1 MKKIALYRYFIPGL
15 IIFTTVACGYKDAKR
30 HLENIYKKKSNAT
43 GIRVTYPFNQTIFP
57 PEFYPPTFSWE
68 DTTHLSANKWFVF
81 IHDSSGEQIFI
92 RSRVNTASWR
102 PDSIEWE
109 RLKKSNSSGHFIFTV
124 MSYSPSTNQYATGQV
139 NFSFSRDSVGADIF
153 FRAVTLPFSFAVKN
167 VHTIEWYMGSV
178 KGGRPRLMLKDMPVC
193 GNCHS
198 FPAGGK
204 PILAMD
210 VDYGNDKG
218 SYTIA
223 EITNDTCRLKPDNII
238 TWSDFKRE
246 EHEPTFGLLS
256 QISPDGNYVL
266 STVKDLSVFVAVDDN
281 MAYSQL
287 FFPIKGIIGVY
298 DRQNRNFFALSGADN
313 PKYVQSNPSWSPDG
327 QEIIFARTDAYINE
341 KVRQSGRALLSA
353 KDVKEFTSRHKTFK
367 FDLYRIKFNEGKG
380 GIPEPIEG
388 ASANGKSNYFA
399 KYSPDGKWIVFCQ
412 ADNFMLLQP
421 DAQLYIMPAKGGK
434 PRRMNCNLPSMNSW
448 HSWSPNSRW
457 LVFSSKYK
465 GLYTQ
470 LYLTHIDENGNDS
483 PPVLLENLLFEK
495 RAANIPEFY
504 PAKAENFKAIKDE
517 FSRTAPYFVQL
528 SADNMVNG
536 FYRRAWNNLEEAI
549 RLDSNYLEAYFQRI
563 LLNATLR
570 QTNSLIDRA
579 DKQKALQLVD
589 KLLAQ
594 HPNNDELLLIKATLL
609 SSRGET
615 DKALLLTDQI
625 LKINPKS
632 YKTYE
637 LVASIYRKT
646 NQYQRVWPVYDKM
659 ISLVPHN
666 AAQID
671 QYRVDAY
678 VNLGRYHEALALISR
693 LIEKYPYLFDLR
705 AKRVEIA
712 LQTGNRQLALKDL
725 EVLMAENSDDETT
738 YELLARFYIDEP
750 AKSESHLHKT
760 IAILNK
766 KLDSSPEDITLLLKK
781 ANILSVLRNWRQA
794 DETLSRIL
802 ELFPFNYEAL
812 KQKAKLKLVQKQWA
826 EAVSLYNRLEKY
838 YPAEEEFF
846 NNRAIALIN
855 LGRLEEALTDFDRT
869 LQINPTNTDAISN
882 KSKLL
887 KMLGKNNI

>member
-1 MKKIALYRYFIPGL
+1 MKRYWIVLLLTFVMG
-15 IIFTTVACGYKDAKR
+15 ACGYRKAQE
-30 HLENIYKKKSNAT
+30 HLREMKSHNIAPS
-43 GIRVTYPFNQTIFP
+43 GIKVLYPFHGTIFP
-57 PEFYPPTFSWE
+57 PEFYPPTFSWA
-68 DTTHLSANKWFVF
+68 DTSRAQATQWFVF
-81 IHDSSGEQIFI
+81 IHDTSGTKIYI
-92 RSRVNTASWR
+92 RDRVNSAMWR
-102 PDSIEWE
+102 PDSMKWE
-109 RLKKSNSSGHFIFTV
+109 KIKKNNPSRHFVFTV
-124 MSYSPSTNQYATGQV
+124 MSYSPASKRYATGQIQ
-139 NFSFSRDSVGADIF
+139 FSFSSDSVGANIF
-153 FRAVTLPFSFAVKN
+153 FRAVTIPFSFAVKN

-223 EITNDTCRLKPDNII
+223 EIDDTCRMRPDNII

-246 EHEPTFGLLS
+246 EHEPTYGLLS

-266 STVKDLSVFVAVDDN
+266 STVKDLSVFVAIDDN
-281 MAYSQL
+281 LAYSQL

-298 DRQNRNFFALSGADN
+298 DRQKRSFFALKGADN

-327 QEIIFARTDAYINE
+327 KEIIFARTTAYINE

-353 KDVKEFTSRHKTFK
+353 KDVKEFTSRHKEFK
-367 FDLYRIKFNEGKG
+367 YDLYRLKFNEGRG
-380 GIPEPIEG
+380 GEPEPIPG

-412 ADNFMLLQP
+412 AENFMLLQP
-421 DAQLYIMPAKGGK
+421 DAQLYIMPASGGT

-457 LVFSSKYK
+457 LVFSSKYR
-465 GLYTQ
+465 GIYTQ

-504 PAKAENFKAIKDE
+504 PGKAEHFKAIKDE
-517 FSRTAPYFVQL
+517 FSHTAPYFVQL

-549 RLDSNYLEAYFQRI
+549 RIDSNYLEAYFQRI

-570 QTNSLIDRA
+570 QTNSRIDRD
-579 DKQKALQLVD
+579 DKRKAHMLVD

-594 HPNNDELLLIKATLL
+594 HPDNDELLLIKATLL
-609 SSRGET
+609 SSQGQTNE
-615 DKALLLTDQI
+615 ALQLTNHILQI
-625 LKINPKS
+625 NRRS

-637 LVASIYRKT
+637 LIASIYRKKG
-646 NQYQRVWPVYDKM
+646 QYQRVLSIYDKM
-659 ISLVPHN
+659 IQLVPHN

-671 QYRVDAY
+671 QYRVDAL
-678 VNLGRYHEALALISR
+678 VELGRYNEALSLLNR
-693 LIEKYPYLFDLR
+693 YIEKNPYLYDLR
-705 AKRVEIA
+705 AKRVAIA
-712 LQTGNRQLALKDL
+712 LQKNDRALARKDL
-725 EVLMAENSDDETT
+725 DVLQAENADDEAT
-738 YELLARFYIDEP
+738 YELLAQYYANEP
-750 AKSESHLHKT
+750 AQSEGYLQK
-760 IAILNK
+760 AITLINK
-766 KLDSSPEDITLLLKK
+766 KLEGSPEDVTLLLKK
-781 ANILSVLRNWRQA
+781 ASLLSALRNWLQT

-802 ELFPFNYEAL
+802 ELFPYNYEAL
-812 KQKAKLKLVQKQWA
+812 KQKAKIKLLQKQWSDA
-826 EAVSLYNRLEKY
+826 INLYNQLEKY
-838 YPAEEEFF
+838 YLPEEEFY
-846 NNRAIALIN
+846 NNRAIAQIN
-855 LGRLEEALTDFDRT
+855 LGMTREALADFDRA
-869 LQINPTNTDAISN
+869 LQLNPNNADALKN
-882 KSKLL
+882 KAKLL
-887 KMLGKNNI
+887 QMMGKR